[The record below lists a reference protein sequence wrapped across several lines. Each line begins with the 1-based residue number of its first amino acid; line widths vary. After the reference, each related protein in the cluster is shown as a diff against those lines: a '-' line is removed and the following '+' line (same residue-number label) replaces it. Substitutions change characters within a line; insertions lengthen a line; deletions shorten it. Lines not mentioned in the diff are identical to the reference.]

1 MSILGAGNE
10 LRGAQHLLRAM
21 GLEQV
26 VDKVRDLKAST
37 KQMNALA
44 DNYQK
49 TGGLSAPRLGQ
60 MFATGRI
67 PAQLPMPPADASTC
81 KCANNYSPNQSFTF
95 NTANTNAGVQQLAER
110 QPGPMLERFLQTQPF
125 ARQKLEMMLGGR
137 VLPGGVQNG
146 RLQIQQNPMV
156 QPYGAGGLGG
166 PRAVAAANAQGYLN
180 QLNQAAMRGP
190 AIAAPMTGAL
200 PGMGAGANQG
210 ALPQALMG
218 ALRNLLAGGGL
229 PNGVQALPAPMAP
242 QAAPLMGGGAVP
254 PPPMTANAPMGAQGA
269 RGPNQGLYA
278 NGGRGGGN
286 MFGAGDPNML
296 NAIMAGGM
304 PGGGAMTVED
314 MVTLMLMMIMKKMD
328 KDIQGQAQRVNQ
340 LQQQQGAQGGQ
351 QGQPPGAPSIDVET
365 MKMKRTI
372 DKRSQMFDMLRQ
384 VIDKYNETAK
394 NIIQSVGR

>member
-180 QLNQAAMRGP
+180 QLNQAAMRGL

-229 PNGVQALPAPMAP
+229 PNVFKHFLH
-242 QAAPLMGGGAVP
+242 
-254 PPPMTANAPMGAQGA
+254 
-269 RGPNQGLYA
+269 
-278 NGGRGGGN
+278 
-286 MFGAGDPNML
+286 
-296 NAIMAGGM
+296 
-304 PGGGAMTVED
+304 
-314 MVTLMLMMIMKKMD
+314 
-328 KDIQGQAQRVNQ
+328 
-340 LQQQQGAQGGQ
+340 
-351 QGQPPGAPSIDVET
+351 
-365 MKMKRTI
+365 
-372 DKRSQMFDMLRQ
+372 RSHHRLLLLWGEVLFHRLL
-384 VIDKYNETAK
+384 
-394 NIIQSVGR
+394 